1 MLFAG
6 VFAASADPT
15 LVNIDLDAT
24 GSSLEPFWKA
34 SVGSGHALL
43 GLRDDWRAQLGAVH
57 RDLGIT
63 GVRFHGSFDDDM
75 SVVGGTIDAPVYNWT
90 LLDALYDGIIAAGV
104 TPIVELSFMPAVL
117 ANCTWTSDAGKV
129 VNPGFAPCNT
139 GMHYR
144 HVDMPPARW
153 TDWEELV
160 GRVAVL
166 DVAGRDFP

>member
-1 MLFAG
+1 MLAG
-6 VFAASADPT
+6 AFAASADPT

-75 SVVGGTIDAPVYNWT
+75 SVVVPGHRKRDVT
-90 LLDALYDGIIAAGV
+90 AAG
-104 TPIVELSFMPAVL
+104 TSAHAQKCSFVEHQVCGRRVL
-117 ANCTWTSDAGKV
+117 GIGSSLLA
-129 VNPGFAPCNT
+129 APCWQAQGCEVLIRTSTPLPRAT
-139 GMHYR
+139 GFPR
-144 HVDMPPARW
+144 HGCQR
-153 TDWEELV
+153 
-160 GRVAVL
+160 R
-166 DVAGRDFP
+166 